1 MDSQKSMLLYTQLA
15 RMFPVCP
22 FESKMGLHK
31 AKLKISEQNQTLLPS
46 VVEVRNAVVFP
57 CFEEDLLNKYLVKAD
72 TT

>member
-1 MDSQKSMLLYTQLA
+1 
-15 RMFPVCP
+15 
-22 FESKMGLHK
+22 
-31 AKLKISEQNQTLLPS
+31 